1 VHAWLRLEK
10 LPRHW
15 PGSLPSGRKKET
27 KPVTEPKSLLS
38 SRTVWANLVG
48 LAAVLLSIFGVDAS
62 TMDSPG
68 MADAVAQSVAGISF
82 VGSTIF
88 RVIATR
94 RLAMM

>member
-1 VHAWLRLEK
+1 M
-10 LPRHW
+10 
-15 PGSLPSGRKKET
+15 
-27 KPVTEPKSLLS
+27 TEPKSLLS

-82 VGSTIF
+82 VASTIF